1 MFRTK
6 NNLLKALCALVF
18 ACALTACD
26 KDDTPDPGKDRF
38 NGSGYAVSVNGES
51 VKAYT
56 CRVSAV
62 PFNQVW
68 DGYQRPVDQTEIAF
82 MALWDQ
88 PESGPAEVE
97 VTVRQPITS
106 VRINPSWAG
115 VEPRVEGQKVS
126 FSLTGTEPRNLTL
139 EVNGPHNALHLFA
152 CAPEVDVPA
161 EGSVTYYYGPGIH
174 RPGRIKLQS
183 GARVYLAPDAV
194 VFGSFYAV
202 NASDI
207 RIWGRGT
214 IDGSQLKRGSGSGL
228 GFSNCSNVK
237 IEGVV
242 LRDSPMW
249 CCALFGCT
257 DVEIDNVKIV
267 GLWRYNAD
275 GIDVVNSS
283 RVRVKDCF
291 VRSFDDALV
300 VKGLTQNSGEPE
312 TVFIGDRPVE
322 DVTFERCV
330 VWCDWGRGMCIGAE
344 TFAPSISNVVFRDI
358 DVIRTTDVFMDI
370 LHGNKAAVSDITFEN
385 IRAGIDDHTPEP
397 VFQTEKGQ
405 VYADPNRGYV
415 PRLMSISIAP
425 NGWLPDGTLGT
436 VDRVTYKNVTVY
448 GGKRPASDFT
458 GNSAVHR
465 IDGVEIDN
473 LVIGGAKATDAASA
487 GLEVGEYV
495 QNVQFR

>member
-1 MFRTK
+1 MFAQ
-6 NNLLKALCALVF
+6 NNIFPKAFCILALAF
-18 ACALTACD
+18 AAASCEKEDVAD
-26 KDDTPDPGKDRF
+26 SGRDRF
-38 NGSGYAVSVNGES
+38 DGTGYTVSVNGEP
-51 VKAYT
+51 VRAYS

-68 DGYQRPVDQTEIAF
+68 AGYQRPVDQTEMAY

-88 PESGPAEVE
+88 PETGAAEVE
-97 VTVRQPITS
+97 VNVRQPVTF

-126 FSLTGTEPRNLTL
+126 FTLTGSEPRNLTL
-139 EVNGPHNALHLFA
+139 EVNGTHNVLHLFA
-152 CAPEVDVPA
+152 CAPQTDVPE
-161 EGSVTYYYGPGIH
+161 EGSVTHYYGPGIH
-174 RPGRIKLQS
+174 RPGRVKLQS

-214 IDGSQLKRGSGSGL
+214 IDGSQLKRGTGSGL
-228 GFSNCSNVK
+228 GFSACSNVR
-237 IEGVV
+237 IEGIV
-242 LRDSPMW
+242 LRDPPMW

-283 RVRVKDCF
+283 NVRVSDCF
-291 VRSFDDALV
+291 IRSFDDALA

-312 TVFIGDRPVE
+312 TIFVGDRPVE
-322 DVTFERCV
+322 NVTFERCV
-330 VWCDWGRGMCIGAE
+330 VWCDWGHAMVIGAE
-344 TFAPSISNVVFRDI
+344 TFAPTISHVTFRDI
-358 DVIRTTDVFMDI
+358 DVIRTSDVFMDI

-385 IRAGIDDHTPEP
+385 IRAGIDEHTPEP

-405 VYADPNRGYV
+405 IYADPGRGYV

-425 NGWLPDGTLGT
+425 NGWLPDGGLGT
-436 VDRVTYKNVTVY
+436 VDRVTFRNVTVH
-448 GGKRPASDFT
+448 GGKRPASDFA
-458 GNSAVHR
+458 GNSAVFR
-465 IDGVEIDN
+465 VDDVEIDN
-473 LVIGGAKATDAASA
+473 LVIGGSKAVDSESA
-487 GLEVGEYV
+487 RLTVGEYV
-495 QNVQFR
+495 HNLRFR